1 MKVTVTADDD
11 YYFSVSKDKVKIKG
25 DAAKVVSTKK
35 EDSQTLIITLDL
47 KPMAERVGPIE
58 YAYLNGTVATWAPA
72 QGAVAYEL
80 YLYRDSKVVG
90 SKRTTTETTYDF
102 GTAIR
107 KDGEYYYKVRA
118 VGAEGSKEGKYT
130 ESASRYVSPSEA
142 QALASAGN
150 SKAADGNNA
159 NTPGQWVQDET
170 GWRWLNPDGSYTVNN
185 WAFINNKWYYFGE
198 NSYMATGWIQWKEL
212 WYYLGPDG
220 DMQTN
225 FHTGRPHGERR
236 RRAYLVI
243 RQIGGQKYG
252 KNRIY
257 RNGQHGICDPER
269 IIKRIRER
277 RDYIY
282 GCQSRQMP
290 AGFRGDWSFLFGLQ
304 CRMCSFG

>member
-1 MKVTVTADDD
+1 M
-11 YYFSVSKDKVKIKG
+11 
-25 DAAKVVSTKK
+25 
-35 EDSQTLIITLDL
+35 
-47 KPMAERVGPIE
+47 
-58 YAYLNGTVATWAPA
+58 
-72 QGAVAYEL
+72 
-80 YLYRDSKVVG
+80 G

-150 SKAADGNNA
+150 SKAADGNNG

-225 FHTGRPHGERR
+225 FQTPDGHMVNGDG
-236 RRAYLVI
+236 V
-243 RQIGGQKYG
+243 
-252 KNRIY
+252 RI
-257 RNGQHGICDPER
+257 
-269 IIKRIRER
+269 
-277 RDYIY
+277 
-282 GCQSRQMP
+282 
-290 AGFRGDWSFLFGLQ
+290 W
-304 CRMCSFG
+304 